1 MLNFSSGQL
10 EVRATGHHP
19 PDFPKKWSQLEVE
32 GYQPSTLSPLGELLY
47 GVKDWKENDD
57 SKETFG
63 WEEELKKVYPI
74 TDRQVAYYR
83 RYGYVV
89 LENAIPK
96 DLTAQMR
103 EETKAFLLKHGM
115 DIEDLNSVTR
125 EKWATVSG
133 TMGGMLEIFWSPT
146 MEAVPTS

>member
-1 MLNFSSGQL
+1 MY
-10 EVRATGHHP
+10 
-19 PDFPKKWSQLEVE
+19 
-32 GYQPSTLSPLGELLY
+32 GY
-47 GVKDWKENDD
+47 KDWKENDD
-57 SKETFG
+57 DNKESFE

-133 TMGGMLEIFWSPT
+133 TMGGRLESFWSPT